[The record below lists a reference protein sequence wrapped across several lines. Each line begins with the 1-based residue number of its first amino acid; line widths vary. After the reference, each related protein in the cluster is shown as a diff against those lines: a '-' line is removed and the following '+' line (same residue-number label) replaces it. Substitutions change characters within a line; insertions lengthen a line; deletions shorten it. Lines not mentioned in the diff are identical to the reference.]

1 MLVIA
6 LVKMVPKPQLM
17 WSNLSQLNYPLLHL
31 QKLTNTQQEAVLK
44 LIADT
49 TAFDNT
55 PPIAEHIL
63 LHLRHGGDK
72 TDSHLLVEQENQVIG
87 YAHLDQTDLVAGPS
101 VELIVDPKFRGAR
114 VGKQLLS
121 KAIDI
126 CGKELRLW
134 VHGDQPAAKALATS
148 FGFEKLRTVIQMRRE
163 LEQILQ
169 IPKIDP
175 DIVIRSFLP
184 GLDSNSWLEL
194 NNKAFK
200 DHPEQG
206 DWQLSDLNIRLGEEW
221 FDEQGFFL
229 AVIKHRLIGSS
240 WTKIHGAHT
249 HSHAGEKESHAHPA
263 IGEIY
268 ITAVDQDYS
277 GRRIGKALTISALN
291 YLKYQGLNSAMLYV
305 DFDNKAALNLYQ
317 SLDFMQSSMDI
328 LYKLKA

>member
-1 MLVIA
+1 LRHI
-6 LVKMVPKPQLM
+6 
-17 WSNLSQLNYPLLHL
+17 
-31 QKLTNTQQEAVLK
+31 QKLTTTQQEAVLK
-44 LIADT
+44 LIAGT

-72 TDSHLLVEQENQVIG
+72 ADSHLLVEQESQVIG

-101 VELIVDPKFRGAR
+101 VELVVDPKFRGAG

-121 KAIDI
+121 KAIEI

-134 VHGDQPAAKALATS
+134 VHGDQPAANALATS
-148 FGFEKLRTVIQMRRE
+148 FGFEKIRTVLQMSRALTDIQQ
-163 LEQILQ
+163 LPDLG
-169 IPKIDP
+169 KDVGK

-184 GLDSNSWLEL
+184 GIDSDAWLSL
-194 NNKAFK
+194 NNKVFK
-200 DHPEQG
+200 VHPEQG
-206 DWQLSDLNIRLGEEW
+206 GWQLADLNIRLGEEW

-229 AVIKHRLIGSS
+229 AEFNNKIIGST
-240 WTKIHGAHT
+240 WTKIHGSHT
-249 HSHAGEKESHAHPA
+249 HQHEGEIESHAHPA

-268 ITAVDQDYS
+268 ITAVDQEYS
-277 GRRIGKALTISALN
+277 GRGIGKVLTITALN
-291 YLKYQGLNSAMLYV
+291 YLKYQGLSNAMLYV

-317 SLDFMQSSMDI
+317 SLGFTQSGMDI